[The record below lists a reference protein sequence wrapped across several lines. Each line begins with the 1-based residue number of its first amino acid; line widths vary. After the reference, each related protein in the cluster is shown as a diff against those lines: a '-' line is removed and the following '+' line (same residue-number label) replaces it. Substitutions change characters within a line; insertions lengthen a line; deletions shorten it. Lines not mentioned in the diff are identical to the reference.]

1 VLQVLLVLWGV
12 SSAIANPIFAFA
24 IGVTSCLP
32 LLWLL
37 VGINPYL
44 VVQVKD
50 LLEVGVFNVLSF
62 VISFCIIGT
71 FFFFLPKTSFFAK
84 LLWTLEFFILVD
96 HNVGGLCFHP
106 LWLAIK
112 T

>member
-1 VLQVLLVLWGV
+1 MLQVLLVLWSV

-24 IGVTSCLP
+24 IGVVSCLP
-32 LLWLL
+32 FLWLV

-62 VISFCIIGT
+62 DINFCIIGT
-71 FFFFLPKTSFFAK
+71 FVFFLPKTSFFAK
-84 LLWTLEFFILVD
+84 LLWTFEFFLLVD
-96 HNVGGLCFHP
+96 HNVDVVFPSFVVGY
-106 LWLAIK
+106 
-112 T
+112 

>member
-1 VLQVLLVLWGV
+1 VLLVLWSV

-24 IGVTSCLP
+24 IGVVSCLP
-32 LLWLL
+32 FLWLV

-62 VISFCIIGT
+62 DINFCIIGKHLIWLGNILAST
-71 FFFFLPKTSFFAK
+71 DQDMIGKSMCNLV
-84 LLWTLEFFILVD
+84 TLI
-96 HNVGGLCFHP
+96 
-106 LWLAIK
+106 
-112 T
+112 